1 MAHFSLAIAS
11 FELWVHMLWSASWQE
26 WSITHNRIIL
36 LDNNIF
42 YITTSEVFAF
52 LPFGDQSICL
62 APLCSNNR
70 TNCKA
75 HLLLALSKIFCDF
88 LRNSDFVLDWSDFLV
103 VVLLVNAFSFTL
115 DLAEQIMNNG
125 RRNGLALMRGFLFWL
140 QVIY

>member
-1 MAHFSLAIAS
+1 M
-11 FELWVHMLWSASWQE
+11 VYNPQY
-26 WSITHNRIIL
+26 RIIM
-36 LDNNIF
+36 LDNNILPHQKF
-42 YITTSEVFAF
+42 F
-52 LPFGDQSICL
+52 LSLLFGDQTICL

-140 QVIY
+140 QVTY